1 MITETDEVERAIDD
15 AAKIWPELR
24 DDRAALLRRII
35 DRGAEAVRDGAVA
48 EISERRRAIRETA
61 GMFRGMYPPGEA
73 ARLKDEW
80 PA

>member
-15 AAKIWPELR
+15 AAKVWPELR

-35 DRGAEAVRDGAVA
+35 DRGAEAVHDGAVA
-48 EISERRRAIRETA
+48 GISERRRAIRETA
-61 GMFRGMYPPGEA
+61 GMFQGMYPPGEA